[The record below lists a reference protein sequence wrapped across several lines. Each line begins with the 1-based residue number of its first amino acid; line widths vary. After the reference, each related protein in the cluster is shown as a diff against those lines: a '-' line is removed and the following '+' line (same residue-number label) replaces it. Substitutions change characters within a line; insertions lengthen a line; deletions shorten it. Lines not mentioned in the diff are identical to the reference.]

1 MNVQEICGKIDH
13 TILQPECTWE
23 EVRKVCEEAVK
34 YKTATA
40 CIPPS
45 YVRTAAK
52 WRNQEENDLRICT
65 VVGFPNGYQTTSVK
79 CFEAEQVLRDGADE
93 IDMVIHIGW
102 VKEKKYAELLDE
114 IHKIRSIC
122 GEKVLKVIIETCLL
136 NEYEKI
142 KMCDIVSE
150 SGADF
155 IKTSTGFSKEGAT
168 PEDVS
173 LLRKYVSPYVQVK
186 AAGGIRSIADAV
198 WMLGAGADPVG
209 NQFFNKSDCREGI
222 IIRKGGGV

>member
-23 EVRKVCEEAVK
+23 EVKKVCEEAVK
-34 YKTATA
+34 YRTATA

-45 YVRTAAK
+45 FVKSAAK
-52 WRNQEENDLRICT
+52 WRSQEENDLRICT

-79 CFEAEQVLRDGADE
+79 CFETEQVLRDGADE
-93 IDMVIHIGW
+93 VDMVIHIGW
-102 VKEKKYAELLDE
+102 VKEKKYTELLEE
-114 IHKIRSIC
+114 IRNIRSIC

-155 IKTSTGFSKEGAT
+155 IKTSTGFSKRGGDTGRCIVT
-168 PEDVS
+168 PKICESVCTGKSCRRYSLDCRCGLDV
-173 LLRKYVSPYVQVK
+173 
-186 AAGGIRSIADAV
+186 RS
-198 WMLGAGADPVG
+198 GSRSVG
-209 NQFFNKSDCREGI
+209 NQFFNQSDCGEGI
-222 IIRKGGGV
+222 IIR

>member
-1 MNVQEICGKIDH
+1 MNVQEICGKSDH

-155 IKTSTGFSKEGAT
+155 IKTSTGTSKGCWRYSFDRRRSV
-168 PEDVS
+168 DV
-173 LLRKYVSPYVQVK
+173 
-186 AAGGIRSIADAV
+186 RS
-198 WMLGAGADPVG
+198 GSRPVG